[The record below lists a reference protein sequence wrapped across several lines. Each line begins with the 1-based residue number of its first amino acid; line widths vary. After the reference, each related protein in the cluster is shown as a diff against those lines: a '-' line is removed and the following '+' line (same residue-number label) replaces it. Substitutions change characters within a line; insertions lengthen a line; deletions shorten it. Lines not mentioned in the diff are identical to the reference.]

1 MTRNQREAVVERSR
15 DRGIGGNLLRAGET
29 RMNLRTTAVVLSLL
43 ALALSGCA
51 QQQPS
56 AFETAL
62 PKLRDQCV
70 AGDNQACRKIAQGA
84 CVAGTPETCREDC
97 WPANVAQA
105 CAEYQSFNTRP
116 AIQGQAPF
124 LGGNGPL

>member
-1 MTRNQREAVVERSR
+1 
-15 DRGIGGNLLRAGET
+15 
-29 RMNLRTTAVVLSLL
+29 MNLRTTAVVLSVL

-62 PKLRDQCV
+62 PKLRDQCE

-84 CVAGTPETCREDC
+84 CVAGTTETCQEDC
-97 WPANVAQA
+97 WPENVAKA
-105 CAEYQSFNTRP
+105 CDEYRNLNTRP
-116 AIQGQAPF
+116 GLQGSSPF